1 MLWPTACAACD
12 ARGPSPCPAC
22 MRLLRPAGPAHRCR
36 ASTTAGHYWPTRAR
50 AAALVT
56 GLKYRNDRAALGWL
70 ADRMAAL
77 LTPPAGAV
85 VTWAPTTAA
94 RRRRRGYDQA
104 ELLAAAVARRWGVP
118 CRRLLD
124 RPARGRGDAQTGA
137 SAAQRRA
144 GPPLVARAAV
154 PGPVVVV
161 DDVTT
166 TGATLRAAARALR
179 AAGAPAVA
187 GLTAAR
193 TPRRVPAALPSVDE
207 KLKSV
212 GRPAENRW

>member
-1 MLWPTACAACD
+1 MLWPTACAACGT
-12 ARGPSPCPAC
+12 RGPSPCPTCA
-22 MRLLRPAGPAHRCR
+22 RLLRPAGPCPPVPGLDGCR
-36 ASTTAGHYWPTRAR
+36 ALLAYEGAGR
-50 AAALVT
+50 ALVT

-77 LTPPAGAV
+77 LTPPAGTV

-118 CRRLLD
+118 CRGLLD
-124 RPARGRGDAQTGA
+124 RPVRRRGDAQTGA

-144 GPPLVARAAV
+144 GPRVVARGLV
-154 PGPVVVV
+154 RGPVVVV

-166 TGATLRAAARALR
+166 TGATLRAAALALR
-179 AAGAPAVA
+179 ARGAPVVV

-193 TPRRVPAALPSVDE
+193 TPRRVPAVDE
-207 KLKSV
+207 KLKSSA
-212 GRPAENRW
+212 RPAENRW